1 MTGPAARLAAR
12 AGLVAA
18 LLLTGCGVEP
28 QDRPEPLVVPGSPS
42 ADAVPSPAE
51 GRVPLRVY
59 FVRGTRLEAVD
70 RSAPDASSPTVLG
83 ILTAGPTR
91 TEVLDGLRTA
101 VAPQALV
108 SGDAPVVGSTVEVAL
123 AQEFASVSGG
133 NQLLAVAQV
142 VWTLTE
148 FPGVTRVRFSA
159 AGAPVE
165 VPTDAGLTDQPVGR
179 DDYRSVG
186 APPPATPDGGPSGAP
201 PTSPR

>member
-1 MTGPAARLAAR
+1 MTGPATRLAAR
-12 AGLVAA
+12 TGLVAV

-42 ADAVPSPAE
+42 ADVDPSPAE
-51 GRVPLRVY
+51 GRVALRVY

-70 RSAPDASSPTVLG
+70 RSAPDAGPPTVLG
-83 ILTAGPTR
+83 LLTAGPNR
-91 TEVLDGLRTA
+91 DEVLGGLRTA
-101 VAPQALV
+101 VTPQALV
-108 SGDAPVVGSTVEVAL
+108 SGDAAVVGTTAEVVL
-123 AQEFASVSGG
+123 AREFTAVSGS

-148 FPGVTRVRFSA
+148 APGVTQVRFSA
-159 AGAPVE
+159 AGAPIE